1 MDVIKL
7 VGIYLIVVNLIG
19 LILMGVDKE
28 MARRQSLRIPESTL
42 FMTALIGG
50 SLGSLIGM
58 YMFHHKTR
66 HSSFAIGMP
75 LILILQIIT
84 VLVLYFSPIH
94 FEML

>member
-66 HSSFAIGMP
+66 HRSFAIGMP